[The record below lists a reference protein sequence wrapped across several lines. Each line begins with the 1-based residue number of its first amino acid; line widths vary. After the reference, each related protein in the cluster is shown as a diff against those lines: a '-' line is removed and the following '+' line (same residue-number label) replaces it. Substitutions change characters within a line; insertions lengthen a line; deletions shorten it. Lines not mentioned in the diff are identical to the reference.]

1 LLTRSG
7 ISVSC
12 PGRSHRRPSAATP
25 ASSGSSSISPDTAD
39 RWLAP
44 SPPPIHTAAPPPR
57 TRTPAHRVFEVLA
70 ERRLARQL
78 RNRFHLQPALRAA
91 HSVELHHH
99 KGLILSPRQIPHR
112 ALPDLLDLPA
122 AAATSRADQDLIAA
136 LAPYP
141 EFQRPRLLVNLMP
154 VNAVP
159 RPVQNLGEFSSRQP
173 CEFSSPDRR
182 EPGVTPSRGLHEPL
196 PPRVNNPAHLQKPRT
211 SI

>member
-1 LLTRSG
+1 MRLCLVRAAERHCSHRPRRQS
-7 ISVSC
+7 ILPRHL
-12 PGRSHRRPSAATP
+12 PGRR
-25 ASSGSSSISPDTAD
+25 G
-39 RWLAP
+39 LARQ
-44 SPPPIHTAAPPPR
+44 T
-57 TRTPAHRVFEVLA
+57 HRVFEVLA

-173 CEFSSPDRR
+173 CEFSSPARR